1 MKELENS
8 YDSSKTD
15 SNVVDNF
22 SHSSKSLNL
31 ESEHFY
37 SNRNTPERSIS
48 LSSEKN
54 SFKIE
59 LKVMPSAKSE
69 MIKELENEYF
79 NLLNAKEYYKAI
91 TKLEKLI
98 FFDPDSNI
106 F

>member
-22 SHSSKSLNL
+22 SRLSESIKLEPEHSDS
-31 ESEHFY
+31 Y
-37 SNRNTPERSIS
+37 RYTPEGSIS

-59 LKVMPSAKSE
+59 LKVMPSPKSE
-69 MIKELENEYF
+69 KIIELENEYF
-79 NLLNAKEYYKAI
+79 NLLNAKEYHKAI
-91 TKLEKLI
+91 AKLEKLI

-106 F
+106 Y